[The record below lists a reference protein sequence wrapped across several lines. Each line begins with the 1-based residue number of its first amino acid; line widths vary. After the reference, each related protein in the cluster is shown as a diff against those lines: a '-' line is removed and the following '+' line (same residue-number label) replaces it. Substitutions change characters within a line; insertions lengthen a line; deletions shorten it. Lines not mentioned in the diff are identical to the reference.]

1 MPDPMPDPMQ
11 TPQAP
16 PAQQAGLSEN
26 AACALAYVTF
36 IPAIIFL
43 ATAPYNQNPKIKFH
57 SWQSICLFIAS
68 IVVRV
73 AVGMLYPIFGWVMV
87 SMLSW
92 LISLALFA
100 LWLVVIINAING
112 KAFKIPIIAA
122 FAEKQAGT
130 TI

>member
-1 MPDPMPDPMQ
+1 MPDPIQ

-16 PAQQAGLSEN
+16 QAQQAGLSEN

-57 SWQSICLFIAS
+57 SWQSICLFIAA

-73 AVGMLYPIFGWVMV
+73 AVGFLYPIFGWAIT
-87 SMLSW
+87 SMLS
-92 LISLALFA
+92 LVVSLGLFA
-100 LWLVVIINAING
+100 VWLLVVINAVNG
-112 KAFKIPIIAA
+112 KAFKIPVIAA

>member
-1 MPDPMPDPMQ
+1 MPEQ
-11 TPQAP
+11 TETPQP
-16 PAQQAGLSEN
+16 PQTQQTSGLSEN
-26 AACALAYVTF
+26 AACALAYITF

-43 ATAPYNQNPKIKFH
+43 AVAPYNQNPKIRFH

-73 AVGMLYPIFGWVMV
+73 AV
-87 SMLSW
+87 SMLAPILGWAMVAMFSW
-92 LISLALFA
+92 VVSLGFFA
-100 LWLVVIINAING
+100 LWLVVLINALNG
-112 KAFKIPIIAA
+112 KAFKIPLIAP

>member
-16 PAQQAGLSEN
+16 QAQQAGLSEN

-92 LISLALFA
+92 VISLALFA

-112 KAFKIPIIAA
+112 KAFKIPVIAA

-130 TI
+130 TV

>member
-1 MPDPMPDPMQ
+1 MPDPMQ
-11 TPQAP
+11 TPQP
-16 PAQQAGLSEN
+16 PQAQQAGLSEN
-26 AACALAYVTF
+26 AASALAYVTF

-43 ATAPYNQNPKIKFH
+43 ATAPYNQNPKIRFH

-73 AVGMLYPIFGWVMV
+73 AVGMLYPIIGWALTAMV
-87 SMLSW
+87 SWVVSLG
-92 LISLALFA
+92 LLAL
-100 LWLVVIINAING
+100 WILVVINALNG

-122 FAEKQAGT
+122 FAEKQAGS

>member
-1 MPDPMPDPMQ
+1 
-11 TPQAP
+11 
-16 PAQQAGLSEN
+16 
-26 AACALAYVTF
+26 VTF

>member
-1 MPDPMPDPMQ
+1 MPEQMQ
-11 TPQAP
+11 TPQPP

-43 ATAPYNQNPKIKFH
+43 ATAPYNQNPKIRFH

-73 AVGMLYPIFGWVMV
+73 AIGMLYPILGWVMV

-92 LISLALFA
+92 VVSLGLLA
-100 LWLVVIINAING
+100 LWLVVVINALNG

-122 FAEKQAGT
+122 FAEKQAGAA
-130 TI
+130 I

>member
-1 MPDPMPDPMQ
+1 MPDPMQ
-11 TPQAP
+11 TPPAPQA
-16 PAQQAGLSEN
+16 QAGLSEN

-68 IVVRV
+68 VVVRV
-73 AVGMLYPIFGWVMV
+73 AVGMMYPIIGWAIT
-87 SMLSW
+87 SMLS
-92 LISLALFA
+92 LVVSLGLLA
-100 LWLVVIINAING
+100 LWLLVVISAING
-112 KAFKIPIIAA
+112 KAFKIPVIAA

>member
-1 MPDPMPDPMQ
+1 MSDPSQAPQ
-11 TPQAP
+11 QPQA
-16 PAQQAGLSEN
+16 QQSGLSEN
-26 AACALAYVTF
+26 AASALAYVTF

-43 ATAPYNQNPKIKFH
+43 ATAPYNQNPKIRFH

-73 AVGMLYPIFGWVMV
+73 AVGMLYPIIGWALTAMV
-87 SMLSW
+87 SWVVSLG
-92 LISLALFA
+92 LLAL
-100 LWLVVIINAING
+100 WILVVINALNG

-122 FAEKQAGT
+122 FAEKQAGS

>member
-1 MPDPMPDPMQ
+1 MSDPTQAPQ
-11 TPQAP
+11 QPQA
-16 PAQQAGLSEN
+16 QQSGLSEN
-26 AACALAYVTF
+26 AASALAYVTF

-43 ATAPYNQNPKIKFH
+43 ATAPYNQNPKIRFH

-73 AVGMLYPIFGWVMV
+73 AVGMLYPIIGWALTAMV
-87 SMLSW
+87 SW
-92 LISLALFA
+92 VVSLGLLA
-100 LWLVVIINAING
+100 LWLLVVINALNG

-122 FAEKQAGT
+122 FAEKQAGS

>member
-1 MPDPMPDPMQ
+1 MPDPMQ
-11 TPQAP
+11 PPQAP
-16 PAQQAGLSEN
+16 QVQQAGLSEN

-57 SWQSICLFIAS
+57 SWQSICFFIAS

-73 AVGMLYPIFGWVMV
+73 AVGMMYPIFGWAVT
-87 SMLSW
+87 SMLS
-92 LISLALFA
+92 LVVSLGLFA
-100 LWLVVIINAING
+100 LWLVLVINAVNG

>member
-1 MPDPMPDPMQ
+1 MPEEMQ
-11 TPQAP
+11 TPQTP
-16 PAQQAGLSEN
+16 PTQQSGLSEN
-26 AACALAYVTF
+26 AACAIAYLTF

-73 AVGMLYPIFGWVMV
+73 AVSMLIPVFGWVM
-87 SMLSW
+87 
-92 LISLALFA
+92 ISLIAWAISLGLFA
-100 LWLVVIINAING
+100 LWLIVVINALNG
-112 KAFKIPIIAA
+112 KAIKIPVIAA